1 MTSAQQIRFGI
12 EKRNSLPRKCL
23 GCEWLSACHGECP
36 KHRFNRTEAGETGL
50 NVLCDGYRTFL
61 RHVAP
66 YMDRMKELLEARMPA
81 AGVMPWAKAR
91 H

>member
-1 MTSAQQIRFGI
+1 MNGFLLVMENVRSIGSAG
-12 EKRNSLPRKCL
+12 RKQGRPGSMC
-23 GCEWLSACHGECP
+23 
-36 KHRFNRTEAGETGL
+36 F
-50 NVLCDGYRTFL
+50 CDGYRMFF